1 MKISR
6 TGQVRFASIGAK
18 ATGSLGRRRCQRE
31 AGRSTV
37 KVKAVKLAM
46 SGGELAICI
55 EEGRISRDGLVQEIY
70 GLQPFG
76 FPRVC
81 NSKQVLGPG
90 I

>member
-1 MKISR
+1 
-6 TGQVRFASIGAK
+6 VRFASIGAK

-70 GLQPFG
+70 GLEVIRFG
-76 FPRVC
+76 SVRS
-81 NSKQVLGPG
+81 SKQAFGPG